1 MKKVRISD
9 FEKFYVKENYATK
22 TAQEI
27 ADVLEVRIGRV
38 YRIAEI
44 LGIKKPLEAISQRAK
59 ENYKMSEKWLKPYQF
74 KKGLRVWNAGT
85 KGLTSENKTS
95 FKKGQLPHNTKYDGC
110 INIRR
115 HDESGLPYYYIRVA
129 NGKWMLLHRFIW
141 EDYWEEKLE
150 STTVVRFKDGNTLNI
165 DPENLLAV
173 SREKHML
180 MNSFLNLPKDLIE
193 VIRVKGRIKRKI
205 TTINRKKA
213 QKA

>member
-74 KKGLRVWNAGT
+74 KKGVHVWNTGT
-85 KGLTSENKTS
+85 KGLTTANKTS
-95 FKKGQLPHNTKYDGC
+95 FKKGQLPHNTLFDGA
-110 INIRR
+110 ISIRF
-115 HDESGLPYYYIRVA
+115 HKKHECWYQFIRV
-129 NGKWMLLHRFIW
+129 GKNKWELLHRFNYSDFYGEIPA
-141 EDYWEEKLE
+141 KH
-150 STTVVRFKDGNTLNI
+150 VVRFMDGNTLNCE
-165 DPENLLAV
+165 PENLIAIPIEL
-173 SREKHML
+173 HMRL
-180 MNSFLNLPKDLIE
+180 NSVTRFPDELRKLIRLKALLSKK
-193 VIRVKGRIKRKI
+193 INKIK
-205 TTINRKKA
+205 TNGN
-213 QKA
+213 